1 MTLTIL
7 TKAVAF
13 VLKLFDWV
21 KRTGGISV
29 RFNGR
34 HKLAI
39 FLLISCIILFLYFLF
54 MTEQA
59 YWMNERIQRLCVD
72 K

>member
-1 MTLTIL
+1 MTLAIF

-21 KRTGGISV
+21 KRTGGISF

-39 FLLISCIILFLYFLF
+39 FLLVSCIVLFLYFLF

-59 YWMNERIQRLCVD
+59 YWMNNYIQRLCVG